1 MSTFLRKK
9 GGYRNL
15 RVYRLTEIIYDL
27 TMIFAKQ
34 YIRPGSRTR
43 DQMAQAA
50 RSGKQNIAEGSA
62 AALTSSE
69 TEIKLTNVAKASLEE
84 LLLDYEDYLRQ
95 NNLPQWDK
103 DNPRTIKLR
112 EYLRS
117 EGFMANPTEFAS
129 KMNVEEFCN
138 LCITLINQ
146 ASYMLR
152 RLIDKQQDQFL
163 QDGGI
168 REQMHAARVQ
178 YRKMAGNWAE
188 QENRPLRSESS
199 DNSDSSDWS
208 ERSDRSH

>member
-9 GGYRNL
+9 GNYKSL
-15 RVYRLTEIIYDL
+15 RVYKVSKIIYDITYL
-27 TMIFAKQ
+27 FTRRFLSA
-34 YIRPGSRTR
+34 RDRTT
-43 DQMAQAA
+43 DQMVQAA

-103 DNPRTIKLR
+103 NNPRTIKLR

-129 KMNVEEFCN
+129 KMNVEEYCN

-146 ASYMLR
+146 ATYLLR
-152 RLIDKQQDQFL
+152 RLIDKQQEQFL
-163 QDGGI
+163 QEGGI
-168 REQMHAARVQ
+168 REQMYAARVQ
-178 YRKMAGNWAE
+178 YRKSAE
-188 QENRPLRSESS
+188 NHGYHVSS
-199 DNSDSSDWS
+199 DRSDQ
-208 ERSDRSH
+208 SDRSH

>member
-43 DQMAQAA
+43 DQMEQAA

-112 EYLRS
+112 EYLQS
-117 EGFMANPTEFAS
+117 EGFMANSTEFAS
-129 KMNVEEFCN
+129 KMNVEEYCN

-146 ASYMLR
+146 ATYLLR
-152 RLIDKQQDQFL
+152 RLIDKQQEQFL

-178 YRKMAGNWAE
+178 YRKMAGNWHE
-188 QENRPLRSESS
+188 QAKSS
-199 DNSDSSDWS
+199 DNSDSSDGSDWSDWS
-208 ERSDRSH
+208 ERPDDKH